1 MPNPAWATAPS
12 TTVALYTVKNK
23 LHVKATSKPTQKCL
37 TTLEE
42 NKAPE
47 PHKTSG
53 SNLQNIA
60 MTAEEQE
67 ATIRL
72 DFYNEDTM
80 TNETGIQDTIGQKMP
95 NLVKP
100 WNEHLVHPAADLLEA
115 YDTEGFQTNCGPYW
129 TTDHIIAIIRC
140 VPYPLENS
148 YSTIA
153 ALHTETAEKIENG

>member
-1 MPNPAWATAPS
+1 MIGYSQIVSLTYIITSFETTTDWPSRSIQPLETLMPNPAWATAPS

-72 DFYNEDTM
+72 DLYNEDTM

-115 YDTEGFQTNCGPYW
+115 YDTEGFQTNCGPY
-129 TTDHIIAIIRC
+129 
-140 VPYPLENS
+140 
-148 YSTIA
+148 
-153 ALHTETAEKIENG
+153 